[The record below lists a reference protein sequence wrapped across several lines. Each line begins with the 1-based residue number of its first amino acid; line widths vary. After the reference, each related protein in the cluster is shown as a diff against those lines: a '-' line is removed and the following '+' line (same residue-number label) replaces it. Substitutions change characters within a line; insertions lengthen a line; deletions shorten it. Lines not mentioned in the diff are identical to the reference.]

1 MEVGK
6 TTGTLSSEDERP
18 EEEHSGFSKEIARK
32 EDGSEEASSKE
43 SPNKEG
49 DNKESSGEEGYSRA
63 DQPGPQDSGELVSR
77 VLSAWIAASPA
88 TIALRER
95 IPAIAAS
102 ESAVLIR
109 GECGV
114 GKDLLA
120 SLLHYAGPYRH
131 EPLVK
136 FNCAGVPAELF
147 DPAVLGCREAP
158 GPKCRTVVLDEVAAL
173 PMPMQAR
180 LMHALERTGF
190 QRARL
195 IALTCVDLERA
206 VARHSFREDLYFCLN
221 MVSLQVPPLRERP
234 EDIRPLAE
242 HFLCQLAEVHRRPRA
257 GFSAGALAALES
269 YSYPG
274 NVRELRSL
282 VEHAVLNGT
291 TPEVLLEQLPPH
303 LRETSPESAAV
314 SLNEMERRHIA
325 EVLDFTRGKKTRA
338 ADILGIS
345 RKTLLEKRKRY
356 GLG

>member
-18 EEEHSGFSKEIARK
+18 EEEHSVEEITRKEGGSKENRGE
-32 EDGSEEASSKE
+32 EDCSEESLGYAHQ
-43 SPNKEG
+43 
-49 DNKESSGEEGYSRA
+49 SGA
-63 DQPGPQDSGELVSR
+63 QDPGELVSR

-120 SLLHYAGPYRH
+120 ELLHYAGPYRH
-131 EPLVK
+131 EPLLK
-136 FNCAGVPAELF
+136 FNCASVPAELF

-158 GPKCRTVVLDEVAAL
+158 VPKCRTVVLDEVAAL
-173 PMPMQAR
+173 SMPTQAR

-221 MVSLQVPPLRERP
+221 VTSLQVPPLRERP

-257 GFSAGALAALES
+257 GFSTAALAALES

-303 LRETSPESAAV
+303 LREPEPGPDSAAI
-314 SLNEMERRHIA
+314 SLDEMERRHIA